1 MADPTPLLPHSTS
14 SDLISTPPI
23 SLDSV
28 IERVT
33 ANSAWPQL
41 LQAFLV
47 SLSWFFDGQQTFITV
62 YTDAEPT
69 WHCTEHPNTTCR
81 PTSNICDLSTSTWA
95 WDKPSYTTIISDF
108 NLQCATPL
116 ISCLPASSFFFG
128 CLLGG
133 FVLATLA
140 DSSLGRRN
148 LLFLSC
154 FTMCVASL
162 ITAFSTNVIVYA
174 AWRFVSGFGR
184 ASVGACALVLSTE
197 IVSRK
202 LRGRIGIAGFL
213 CFSFG
218 FLSLPGIAYV
228 NRYSSWRTLYV
239 WTSVPGISYSV
250 LVFFFASESPK
261 WLFTRGR
268 KDEAVATLGRLGHN
282 NNSSL
287 NLYLS
292 GIPLLEESQEVNLF
306 SSLKILFEKKWAFR
320 RTLALMV
327 VGFGIGMVYYGMPLR
342 VGNLGFNIYLS
353 LTFNALSEIP
363 SFALVFFFI
372 GKWNRKSSLLTFMMI
387 SGVCSIMCVV
397 VSSKW
402 KALQIG
408 LEIVS
413 FFSANTAFS
422 IIMVYTLEL
431 FPTCVRNSATSMVRQ
446 GLVLGG
452 IFSLVISAG
461 RNYNEFLSYG
471 VFGVVI
477 ICCGVLVLSLPE
489 TKGLALCD
497 TMDEQERKEVAD
509 SINTI
514 MLN

>member
-14 SDLISTPPI
+14 SDPISTPPI

-33 ANSAWPQL
+33 TNSAWPQL
-41 LQAFLV
+41 LQAILV
-47 SLSWFFDGQQTFITV
+47 SMSWFFDGQQTFITV

-81 PTSNICDLSTSTWA
+81 STSNICDLSTSAWA
-95 WDKPSYTTIISDF
+95 WDRPSSTTIISDF
-108 NLQCATPL
+108 NLQCASSL
-116 ISCLPASSFFFG
+116 ISGLPASAFFFG
-128 CLLGG
+128 CLMGG
-133 FVLATLA
+133 FILATLA

-162 ITAFSTNVIVYA
+162 ITAFSTNIFVYA
-174 AWRFVSGFGR
+174 ALRFISGFGR
-184 ASVGACALVLSTE
+184 ASIGACALVLSTE

-202 LRGRIGIAGFL
+202 WRGRIGIAGFF
-213 CFSFG
+213 CFTFG

-228 NRYSSWRTLYV
+228 NRYSSWRTLYM
-239 WTSVPGISYSV
+239 WTSVPGILYCV
-250 LVFFFASESPK
+250 LVFLFASESPK

-268 KDEAVATLGRLGHN
+268 KDEAVATLGRLGHWN
-282 NNSSL
+282 HSSL

-292 GIPLLEESQEVNLF
+292 SIPLLEESAEVDLF
-306 SSLKILFEKKWAFR
+306 SSLKNLFEKKWAFR
-320 RTLALMV
+320 RTLALMS
-327 VGFGIGMVYYGMPLR
+327 VGFGVGMVYYGMPLG

-353 LTFNALSEIP
+353 LTLNAMSEIP
-363 SFALVFFFI
+363 SFALTLFFI

-402 KALQIG
+402 LQIG

-422 IIMVYTLEL
+422 ILMIYTLEL

-446 GLVLGG
+446 GLVIGA
-452 IFSLVISAG
+452 IFSPVLISAG
-461 RNYNEFLSYG
+461 RNYNEFFSYG

-477 ICCGVLVLSLPE
+477 ICCGVFVFSLPE
-489 TKGLALCD
+489 TKGVALCD
-497 TMDEQERKEVAD
+497 TMDEQERKEVTD
-509 SINTI
+509 QINTSA
-514 MLN
+514 

>member
-1 MADPTPLLPHSTS
+1 MADPTPLLPHSIS
-14 SDLISTPPI
+14 SDPIYTPPI

-33 ANSAWPQL
+33 TNSAWPQL
-41 LQAFLV
+41 LQVILV

-81 PTSNICDLSTSTWA
+81 STSNICYLSTSAWA
-95 WDKPSYTTIISDF
+95 WDRPSSTTIISDF
-108 NLQCATPL
+108 NLQCASSL
-116 ISCLPASSFFFG
+116 ISGLPASAFFFG

-133 FVLATLA
+133 FILATLA

-162 ITAFSTNVIVYA
+162 ITAFTTNVFVYA
-174 AWRFVSGFGR
+174 ALRFISGFGR
-184 ASVGACALVLSTE
+184 ASIGACALVLSTE
-197 IVSRK
+197 IVSSK
-202 LRGRIGIAGFL
+202 WRGRIGIAGFF
-213 CFSFG
+213 CFTFG

-228 NRYSSWRTLYV
+228 NRYSSWRTLYM
-239 WTSVPGISYSV
+239 WTSVPGILYCV
-250 LVFFFASESPK
+250 LVFLFVSESPK

-268 KDEAVATLGRLGHN
+268 KDEAVATLGRLGHWN
-282 NNSSL
+282 HSSL

-292 GIPLLEESQEVNLF
+292 RIPLLEESAEVDLF
-306 SSLKILFEKKWAFR
+306 SSLKNLFEKKWAFR
-320 RTLALMV
+320 RTLALMS
-327 VGFGIGMVYYGMPLR
+327 VGFGVGMVYYGMPLG

-353 LTFNALSEIP
+353 LTLNAMSEIP
-363 SFALVFFFI
+363 SFALTLFFI

-397 VSSKW
+397 VSSRW
-402 KALQIG
+402 MQIG

-422 IIMVYTLEL
+422 IIMIYTLEL

-446 GLVLGG
+446 GLVIGA
-452 IFSLVISAG
+452 IFSPVLISAG
-461 RNYNEFLSYG
+461 RNYNEFFSYG

-477 ICCGVLVLSLPE
+477 ICCGVSVFSLPE
-489 TKGLALCD
+489 TKGVALCD
-497 TMDEQERKEVAD
+497 TMDEQERKEVTD
-509 SINTI
+509 QINTSV
-514 MLN
+514 